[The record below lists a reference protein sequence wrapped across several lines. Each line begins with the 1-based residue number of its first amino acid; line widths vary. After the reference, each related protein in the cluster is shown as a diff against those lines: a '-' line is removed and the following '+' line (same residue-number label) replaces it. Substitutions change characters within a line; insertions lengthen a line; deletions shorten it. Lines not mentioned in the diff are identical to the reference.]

1 MLFEE
6 VSFLFLIPN
15 QKYKIKWEDL
25 EYKGTFYLHNTESEG
40 IFAVFI
46 NVQLKDTVLPCL
58 YVKVYPEEHGKIL
71 RPIFRAQQAM
81 EQRYLN
87 TILRQI
93 LGDPYFDWSSA
104 SRSGT
109 KGGT

>member
-6 VSFLFLIPN
+6 IPFLFLIPN

-25 EYKGTFYLHNTESEG
+25 EYKGTFYLHNTVAEG
-40 IFAVFI
+40 IFSIFTK
-46 NVQLKDTVLPCL
+46 VQLKDTVLPYL
-58 YVKVYPEEHGKIL
+58 YVKVYPEKQGTIL

-81 EQRYLN
+81 EQKYLN

-93 LGDPYFDWSSA
+93 LGDPYFHY
-104 SRSGT
+104 G
-109 KGGT
+109 